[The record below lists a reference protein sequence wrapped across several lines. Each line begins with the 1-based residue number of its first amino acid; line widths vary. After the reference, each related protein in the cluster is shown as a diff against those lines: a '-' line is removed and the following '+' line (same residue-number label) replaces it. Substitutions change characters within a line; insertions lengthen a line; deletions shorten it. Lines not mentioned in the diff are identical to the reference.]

1 MIGQSVKLFT
11 MRGIPVGIHYSWFII
26 FFLITFSLTVRF
38 ASEHAHWSLFEHY
51 AVGIATSLLFFASI
65 LFHEFAHSLVALAKG
80 IPVRSITLFVFGG
93 VAQIGREPDQP
104 MTEFHIAIA
113 GPIASFL
120 LAIGFGAIVHLS
132 TGRMEHIG
140 ALARWLS
147 SMNLVLAIF
156 NLVPGFPLDG
166 GRIFRAA
173 IWRIT
178 GSLSKA
184 TKVAA
189 GTGQGLG
196 FAFIFFGI
204 WTAFTVNWF
213 SGLWMGFI
221 GWFLLNAAQET
232 VLQVG
237 LRSAMSDLI
246 AEDLMARDYPKVT
259 GEISVAELIEQYI
272 LRTGQRSFLVS
283 ADGTFEGLVTLHQV
297 KAVPQESRKTI
308 RVRDAMTPATELRV
322 VDPQTP
328 IPQVLE
334 LMEGQDI
341 NQVPVTRGGKL
352 MGCITRD
359 HVLRMLHAKM
369 ELENA
374 TTKTTDAIGP
384 S

>member
-1 MIGQSVKLFT
+1 MIGQSVQLFT

-26 FFLITFSLTVRF
+26 FFLMTFSLTGRF
-38 ASEHAHWSLFEHY
+38 ASEHVQWSLFEHY

-65 LFHEFAHSLVALAKG
+65 LFHEFSHSLVALAKG

-93 VAQIGREPDQP
+93 VAQIGREPDHP
-104 MTEFHIAIA
+104 MTEFQIAIA

-120 LAIGFGAIVHLS
+120 LAIGFGVIAHVS
-132 TGRMEHIG
+132 TGRMEHIE
-140 ALARWLS
+140 ALAGWLS
-147 SMNLVLAIF
+147 SINLVLAIF

-166 GRIFRAA
+166 GRIFRAV
-173 IWRIT
+173 IWRVT
-178 GSLSKA
+178 GNLTKA
-184 TKVAA
+184 TRIAA

-213 SGLWMGFI
+213 SGLWMGLI

-237 LRSAMSDLI
+237 LRSAMSGLV
-246 AEDLMARDYPKVT
+246 AEDIMARDYPRVT
-259 GEISVAELIEQYI
+259 GELSVADLIEHYI
-272 LRTGQRSFLVS
+272 LKTGQRTFLVS
-283 ADGTFEGLVTLHQV
+283 ADGMLEGLVTLHQV
-297 KAVPQESRKTI
+297 KAVPLEGRNEI

-341 NQVPVTRGGKL
+341 NQVPVTRGGRL
-352 MGCITRD
+352 LGCITRD

-369 ELENA
+369 ELETA
-374 TTKTTDAIGP
+374 TAQST
-384 S
+384 

>member
-1 MIGQSVKLFT
+1 M
-11 MRGIPVGIHYSWFII
+11 MRGIPVGLHYSWFII
-26 FFLITFSLTVRF
+26 FFLITFSLTARF

-51 AVGIATSLLFFASI
+51 AVGIATSLLFFSSI

-93 VAQIGREPDQP
+93 VAQIGREPDHP
-104 MTEFHIAIA
+104 MTEFQIAIA
-113 GPIASFL
+113 GPIASAL
-120 LAIGFGAIVHLS
+120 LAIGFGAIVQVS
-132 TGRMEHIG
+132 TGRMEHIE
-140 ALARWLS
+140 ALAGWLS
-147 SMNLVLAIF
+147 AINLVLAIF
-156 NLVPGFPLDG
+156 NLLPGFPLDG

-173 IWRIT
+173 IWRVT

-189 GTGQGLG
+189 RTGEGLG

-232 VLQVG
+232 VLRVG
-237 LRSAMSDLI
+237 LRSAMSDII
-246 AEDLMARDYPKVT
+246 AEDIMARNYPKVN
-259 GEISVAELIEQYI
+259 GEISLTELIDQHI
-272 LRTGQRSFLVS
+272 LRTGQRTFLVL
-283 ADGTFEGLVTLHQV
+283 ADGTLEGLVTLHQV
-297 KAVPQESRKTI
+297 KAVPLTGRNEV

-328 IPQVLE
+328 ITQVLE
-334 LMEGQDI
+334 LMEEQDI
-341 NQVPVTRGGKL
+341 NQVPVTRGGRL
-352 MGCITRD
+352 LGCITRD
-359 HVLRMLHAKM
+359 HVLRMLLTKM

-374 TTKTTDAIGP
+374 TAKSTDEIGT